1 MRVNG
6 LIISNDYDII
16 VSKSLSEVTIFNS
29 CYRDTDNED
38 MVKLSS
44 MIIEV
49 FKIIRGYNVYV
60 DNEDITELLG
70 LIKNMYEN
78 TEIPGSFNIH
88 MRLWFK
94 DIMQIIKDN
103 WFEIYFDAVEIT
115 YADCM
120 KYKYPVSYQ
129 IHTLKAFYEVIH
141 KIYTERQNDDDN

>member
-49 FKIIRGYNVYV
+49 FKMIRGYNVYV
-60 DNEDITELLG
+60 DNEDITG
-70 LIKNMYEN
+70 
-78 TEIPGSFNIH
+78 
-88 MRLWFK
+88 
-94 DIMQIIKDN
+94 
-103 WFEIYFDAVEIT
+103 T
-115 YADCM
+115 YQ
-120 KYKYPVSYQ
+120 KYV
-129 IHTLKAFYEVIH
+129 
-141 KIYTERQNDDDN
+141 